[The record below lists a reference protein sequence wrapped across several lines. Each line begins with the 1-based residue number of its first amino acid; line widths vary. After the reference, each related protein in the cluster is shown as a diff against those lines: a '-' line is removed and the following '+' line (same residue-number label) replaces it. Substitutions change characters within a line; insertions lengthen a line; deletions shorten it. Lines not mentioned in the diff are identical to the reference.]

1 MRGVALLLV
10 ALLLPACHGG
20 SRGTIEPAA
29 SAGGGG
35 APAVV
40 EVSWSRDV
48 WPILVVHCQLCHT
61 SGSGAD
67 QVPDMRMTDSAT
79 FYQTWVRVFAQCNPN
94 LFRVSPGRS
103 DLSFVMNKISEV
115 APLCGQR
122 MPLEGAPLDD
132 ADQATV
138 RSWIDQGALHN

>member
-10 ALLLPACHGG
+10 ALLVPACHGG
-20 SRGTIEPAA
+20 SRGSIEAA
-29 SAGGGG
+29 PSGGGG
-35 APAVV
+35 GTPTVV

-48 WPILVVHCQLCHT
+48 WPILVINCQLCHT
-61 SGSGAD
+61 TGSGAD

-79 FYQTWVRVFAQCNPN
+79 LYETWVRVFSQCNPN
-94 LFRVSPGRS
+94 FFRVSPGRS
-103 DLSFVMNKISEV
+103 DLSFVVNKIGEV

-122 MPLEGAPLDD
+122 MPLDRAPLDD
-132 ADQATV
+132 LDQATI